1 MFRQVERVGIE
12 AGHLERLIERV
23 VNRVPDLMVNEII
36 VDEILA
42 FLHDVVE
49 VRRQVVRWA
58 ENKTKTTGN
67 GSRIE
72 PTRAGLGAAGGAKS
86 AFRGSSL

>member
-1 MFRQVERVGIE
+1 
-12 AGHLERLIERV
+12 
-23 VNRVPDLMVNEII
+23 VPDLMVNEII

-58 ENKTKTTGN
+58 ENTTKTAGN

-72 PTRAGLGAAGGAKS
+72 PSRAEPGGAGGGK
-86 AFRGSSL
+86 